1 MTRQQT
7 NQLQLVLPHHTT
19 SCSDG
24 LTVTDVFGHPA
35 RCGSHISFPI
45 LTMENTQ
52 PTSNKPVQ
60 KFQLRGISA
69 SVFENASKTNGRD
82 SVFYKVA
89 IQRTY
94 KDGETFK
101 TTNSF
106 GRDDLP
112 IVSLLAQRAWE
123 YVLTI
128 QSEKSD

>member
-1 MTRQQT
+1 
-7 NQLQLVLPHHTT
+7 
-19 SCSDG
+19 
-24 LTVTDVFGHPA
+24 
-35 RCGSHISFPI
+35 
-45 LTMENTQ
+45 MENST
-52 PTSNKPVQ
+52 PTSNKPVM
-60 KFQLRGISA
+60 KFQFRGISA
-69 SVFENASKTNGRD
+69 SVFENVSKTNGRD

-112 IVSLLAQRAWE
+112 VVSLLAQRAWE